1 MGMKADEVISRIRHL
16 AASVLPAGSTLY
28 LYGSRARGDF
38 HEGSDWDLLVLIDK
52 PQREASDW
60 DNYSWPFIELGLDI
74 GEEISA
80 RTFTRQQWFN
90 GKHTLFYY
98 NVEEDKQIL
107 YES

>member
-1 MGMKADEVISRIRHL
+1 MKADEVISRIRQL

-60 DNYSWPFIELGLDI
+60 DNHSWPFIELGLDI
-74 GEEISA
+74 SEDISA

-90 GKHTLFYY
+90 GQHTLFYY

>member
-1 MGMKADEVISRIRHL
+1 MKADEVISRIRQL
-16 AASVLPAGSTLY
+16 AASVLPAGSALY

-38 HEGSDWDLLVLIDK
+38 HEGSDWD
-52 PQREASDW
+52 
-60 DNYSWPFIELGLDI
+60 NYSWPFIELGLDI
-74 GEEISA
+74 GEDISA

-90 GKHTLFYY
+90 GQHTLFYY